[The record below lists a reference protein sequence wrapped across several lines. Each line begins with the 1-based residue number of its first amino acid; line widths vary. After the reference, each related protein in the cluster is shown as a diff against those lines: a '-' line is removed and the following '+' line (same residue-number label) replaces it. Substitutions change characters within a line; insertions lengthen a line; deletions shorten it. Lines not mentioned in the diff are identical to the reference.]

1 MGTFI
6 AVPFNELFTTFGGVG
21 FCLGCGVAWDFNGV
35 GSSVGNGIAWI
46 CYLGG
51 DAIFYECSRGLVGL
65 FDGGTSVRVS
75 LCGGGGNNARV
86 SLVWDFS

>member
-35 GSSVGNGIAWI
+35 GSSVGNGIA
-46 CYLGG
+46 
-51 DAIFYECSRGLVGL
+51 
-65 FDGGTSVRVS
+65 
-75 LCGGGGNNARV
+75 
-86 SLVWDFS
+86 